1 MTGATDAGEGKGN
14 DMIHSP
20 SPETATSPLMT
31 RRAALVAG
39 AAAAALP
46 ASVQAAQRR
55 GADPRVQTTA
65 GPVVGVRQSTV
76 SVFKGLRYGAP
87 TKRFQPPERPT
98 PWHDPVR
105 TVDFGGASPQRGSEP
120 NQSEDCLFLNVWTPN
135 ADAARRP
142 VMVYIHGGAYATGS
156 GSHPLYDGTRLAER
170 SDVVVVTLN
179 HRLNVFG
186 YAYLAR
192 LTPGFEDS
200 GNVGQLDLILAL
212 QWVRD
217 NIAAFGGDPDRV
229 MLFGQSGGG
238 AKIATLMATPAA
250 QGLFHRAATMSGQQV
265 TASGP
270 INATTRATAWLK
282 ALGLPPERA
291 AEAATLPVERLLEA
305 QTTEDPILGF
315 GGLYFGPVLDFR
327 TLPRHPFYP
336 DAAPLGRSIPM
347 IIGNTREETLG
358 FMGDDP
364 RNQGLTW
371 DSLVGRLTPGVMR
384 IDITPEAVVAAY
396 RRMHPDWSPDQV
408 LIAATTAGRS
418 WRGAVIEAE
427 ERAKAGAPA
436 WVYQLDFPGTMPS
449 GRRGAFHTA
458 DIPLVF
464 DTIDVADSRMDGPGA
479 QAVSDA
485 MRQAFVA
492 LARDGDPN
500 HSGLP
505 RWDRYDLPR
514 RQTLLFDVASR
525 MADDPRGDER
535 AFFSAIPYIQ
545 PGT

>member
-1 MTGATDAGEGKGN
+1 MTQAHDGK
-14 DMIHSP
+14 
-20 SPETATSPLMT
+20 TKAQSPLVT
-31 RRAALVAG
+31 RRAVLATGLATG
-39 AAAAALP
+39 LAAAALP
-46 ASVQAAQRR
+46 GSGFGAART
-55 GADPRVQTTA
+55 GDPRVQTKA
-65 GPVVGVRQSTV
+65 GPVVGVRQQAINI
-76 SVFKGLRYGAP
+76 FKGLRYGAP
-87 TKRFQPPERPT
+87 TKRFQPPEPPT
-98 PWHDPVR
+98 PWRDPAPAA
-105 TVDFGGASPQRGSEP
+105 TFGAASPQRGSEP
-120 NQSEDCLFLNVWTPN
+120 NQSEDCLFLNVWTP
-135 ADAARRP
+135 ATDAGRRP

-156 GSHPLYDGTRLAER
+156 GSHPLYDGSRLAEHE
-170 SDVVVVTLN
+170 DVVVVTLN

-192 LTPGFEDS
+192 LAPGFEDS

-212 QWVRD
+212 RWVRD

-250 QGLFHRAATMSGQQV
+250 HGLFHRAATMSGQQV

-270 INATTRATAWLK
+270 INATTRAATWLK
-282 ALGLPPERA
+282 ALGLTPDRA
-291 AEAATLPVERLLEA
+291 AEAASLPVERLLEA
-305 QTTEDPILGF
+305 QTAEDPILGF

-364 RNQGLTW
+364 KNIGLTW
-371 DSLVGRLTPGVMR
+371 NTLAARLTPGVMR
-384 IDITPEAVVAAY
+384 IDITPEAVIAGY
-396 RRMHPDWSPDQV
+396 RAIHPDWSPDQV

-427 ERAKAGAPA
+427 ERARAGAPA
-436 WVYQLDFPGTMPS
+436 WVYQLDYPGTMPS
-449 GRRGAFHTA
+449 GRKGAFHTA

-464 DTIDVADSRMDGPGA
+464 DNVALPESRVNGPGA
-479 QAVSDA
+479 QTVSDA
-485 MRQAFVA
+485 MRKAFVA

-505 RWDRYDLPR
+505 RWDQYELPR
-514 RQTLLFDVASR
+514 RQTMLFDVASQ

-535 AFFSAIPYIQ
+535 QFFSAIPYIQ

>member
-1 MTGATDAGEGKGN
+1 
-14 DMIHSP
+14 MISHGG
-20 SPETATSPLMT
+20 MT
-31 RRAALVAG
+31 RRGALAAGL
-39 AAAAALP
+39 AATALP
-46 ASVQAAQRR
+46 STGLANGRVE
-55 GADPRVQTTA
+55 PRVLTRS
-65 GPVVGVRQSTV
+65 GPVTGLRQGPL
-76 SVFKGLRYGAP
+76 SVFKGVRYGAP
-87 TKRFQPPERPT
+87 TKRFQPPEVPATWRE
-98 PWHDPVR
+98 PVR
-105 TVDFGGASPQRGSEP
+105 AVAYGAACPQRGDEA
-120 NQSEDCLFLNVWTPN
+120 NQSEDCLFLNLWTPG
-135 ADAARRP
+135 ADAGKRP

-156 GSHPLYDGTRLAER
+156 GSHPLYDGARLAEHG
-170 SDVVVVTLN
+170 DVVVVTVN

-192 LTPGFEDS
+192 LAPGFEDS
-200 GNVGQLDLILAL
+200 GNVGQLDLIQAL
-212 QWVRD
+212 RWVKE

-250 QGLFHRAATMSGQQV
+250 QGLFHSAATMSGQQV

-270 INATTRATAWLK
+270 INATTRTTTWLK
-282 ALGLPPERA
+282 ALGLTPDRA

-305 QTTEDPILGF
+305 QTAEDPILGF
-315 GGLYFGPVLDFR
+315 GGLYFGPVMDFR

-336 DAAPLGRSIPM
+336 DAAPQGRSIPM

-364 RNQGLTW
+364 KNVGLTW
-371 DSLVGRLTPGVMR
+371 DTLPARLTPGVMR
-384 IDITPEAVVAAY
+384 IDITPEAVIAGY

-427 ERAKAGAPA
+427 ERARAGAPA
-436 WVYQLDFPGTMPS
+436 WVYQLDYPGTMPS
-449 GRRGAFHTA
+449 GRKGAFHTA
-458 DIPLVF
+458 DIALVF
-464 DTIDVADSRMDGPGA
+464 DNVAIQESRMNGPGA
-479 QAVSDA
+479 QTVSDA
-485 MRQAFVA
+485 MRKAFVA

-500 HSGLP
+500 HPGLP
-505 RWDRYDLPR
+505 RWERYDLAR
-514 RQTLLFDVASR
+514 RQTMLFDVEPR
-525 MADDPRGDER
+525 MVDDPRGDER